1 MFSCP
6 SVHLEALLQDFL
18 SETPTCVQELFCLLQ
33 PAVRLFCSRR
43 ASDLP
48 VDIREE
54 VLDETLLLLKTR
66 DRARFNPVHGTIEGY
81 LFNSFRSALKN
92 VRSKYSRNRIRLQSG
107 DTAYEHDLVPLD
119 EMNLS
124 DCRLSEHRL
133 HLAIRADQVLA
144 HADAAMRDVI
154 ERIYFAGEDR
164 KSALREIG
172 LDRFAFLRQ
181 CRRIGREI
189 NQLNRC
195 A

>member
-1 MFSCP
+1 MCP
-6 SVHLEALLQDFL
+6 RAFFPFTARRPVVLLAASL
-18 SETPTCVQELFCLLQ
+18 GS
-33 PAVRLFCSRR
+33 SRR
-43 ASDLP
+43 YPRRGLGRGSASLEDT
-48 VDIREE
+48 E
-54 VLDETLLLLKTR
+54 
-66 DRARFNPVHGTIEGY
+66 RARFEPEHGTIEGY

-92 VRSKYSRNRIRLQSG
+92 VRSKYGRTRIRLQSG

-124 DCRLSEHRL
+124 DSSFSEHRL
-133 HLAIRADQVLA
+133 HLVIRANQVLA